1 MAFTFRVAAPHI
13 LQGLALIAALAGG
26 LVWSSLLL
34 TPAESNAPVTTSS
47 DPVSRADSPALHWFS
62 SQPVMMDIKVF
73 GVMAAKQGAVAII
86 SLNDGPPRS
95 FLAGDGL
102 ANGVRV
108 SAIDGDAVIVEQ
120 GSQQHRFNVS
130 TLPDSP
136 VLPRLIRP

>member
-1 MAFTFRVAAPHI
+1 MAFTFRVAAPHV
-13 LQGLALIAALAGG
+13 LQGAALIAALAGG

-34 TPAESNAPVTTSS
+34 TPAESNVPVTTPS
-47 DPVSRADSPALHWFS
+47 DPVSRADSPALQWFS

-95 FLAGDGL
+95 FLAGDRL

-108 SAIDGDAVIVEQ
+108 SAIEGDAVIVER